1 MERQRMADLVR
12 WKDKA
17 NRKPLIIRGAR
28 QTGKTWLMK
37 SFGAAHFEKTAY
49 ISFFQNTRMQNL
61 FAQGGSIHQI
71 ILSLGI
77 ESGVEIT
84 PGNTLIILDEIQ
96 ESPHALE
103 SLKRFAEEAP
113 EYPLVAAGSL
123 LGVSLHG
130 NVSFP
135 VGKVDMMDLYP
146 MNFREF
152 LGAVGENVLLQ
163 TLNSREIEII
173 NTFHDQ
179 YIFWLKNYL
188 YVGGMPEVVQYFTE
202 HKDFQVVRELQS
214 NLLKQFRGDFGKH
227 ITASQLPRTQMVWE
241 SIPVQL
247 AKENKKFFFGHI
259 KKGARSAEF
268 EESIQWLLECGLI
281 YKVHRV
287 NEPHVPLSFYK
298 DFSAYKLFLLDV
310 GLLSAM
316 SDLDAG
322 SLLDG
327 NALFVEFKGA
337 LTEQLV
343 LQQLISDT
351 PYIPYYFGTNKATF
365 EMDFMI
371 QKEKNII
378 PIEVKASTNLRSQSL
393 KAFCDKY
400 HPPMSV
406 KFSALPWKSQEYI
419 ENMPLYTVCLL
430 Q

>member
-1 MERQRMADLVR
+1 MDRQRMADLVC
-12 WKDKA
+12 WKNKT

-37 SFGAAHFEKTAY
+37 SFGATHFAKTAY
-49 ISFFQNTRMQNL
+49 VSFYQNNRMQRL
-61 FAQGGSIHQI
+61 FAQGFSIQQLI
-71 ILSLGI
+71 TGLSI
-77 ESGVEIT
+77 ETGVEIT
-84 PGNTLIILDEIQ
+84 PEDTLIILDEIQ

-103 SLKRFAEEAP
+103 SLKRFGEEAP

-123 LGVSLHG
+123 LGVLLHG

-135 VGKVDMMDLYP
+135 VGKVDNMDLYP

-152 LGAVGENVLLQ
+152 LGAVGENGLLQ
-163 TLNSREIEII
+163 ALNSRDMDMI
-173 NTFHDQ
+173 NTFHEK
-179 YIFWLKNYL
+179 YLYWLKNYL
-188 YVGGMPEVVQYFTE
+188 YIGGMPEVVQYFSE
-202 HKDFQVVRELQS
+202 HKDYKAIRNIQN
-214 NLLKQFRGDFGKH
+214 NLLIQYRGDFGKH
-227 ITASQLPRTQMVWE
+227 ITTGQLPRTQMVWE

-247 AKENKKFFFGHI
+247 AKENKKFFFGQI

-268 EESIQWLLECGLI
+268 EESIQWLVDCGLI

-316 SDLDAG
+316 SELDAG
-322 SLLDG
+322 TLLDG
-327 NALFVEFKGA
+327 NDLFVEFKGA
-337 LTEQLV
+337 LTEQFV

-351 PYIPYYFGTNKATF
+351 SYHPYYYGTKQATF

-378 PIEVKASTNLRSQSL
+378 PIEVKSSSNLRSQSL
-393 KAFCDKY
+393 KAFCDKH
-400 HPPMSV
+400 HPPLAV
-406 KFSALPWKSQEYI
+406 KFSALPWIIQPVI
-419 ENMPLYTVCLL
+419 TNMPLYTVCLL
-430 Q
+430 